1 MEEEKILSILEAK
14 NTRRVGYMTIRRKY
28 VLTKSELDGLGRK
41 VTACRIPIIDNLI
54 DSVQLLV
61 ER

>member
-28 VLTKSELDGLGRK
+28 VLTKSELDGLGGK
-41 VTACRIPIIDNLI
+41 VTACRIIDNLI

>member
-28 VLTKSELDGLGRK
+28 VLTKSELDGLGGK

-54 DSVQLLV
+54 DSVQLLF